1 MINPRLTNIASVA
14 MTQSKLSSA
23 AAAPM
28 PASTGAIALGRVRG
42 RAPSIHC
49 ATVAMRAFW
58 RTRPRPVD
66 REPDCGDQQAGGA
79 SPICTYA
86 AETYLPEFSRSHW
99 SLPST
104 TSPVTAHSIRTCACR
119 AAADPL
125 VGDDSPAVVRQAEAV
140 PERAVGQVDAR
151 RVGHGAAELVLAAVV
166 SVLVGRLG
174 FRRAL
179 RQVLPHLPVG
189 VPVVVLGVPR
199 AD

>member
-1 MINPRLTNIASVA
+1 
-14 MTQSKLSSA
+14 
-23 AAAPM
+23 
-28 PASTGAIALGRVRG
+28 TGAIALGRVRG

-104 TSPVTAHSIRTCACR
+104 TSPVTAHSIRSCACR
-119 AAADPL
+119 AARPTTGAPVL
-125 VGDDSPAVVRQAEAV
+125 GSERTLSTGPAVTV
-140 PERAVGQVDAR
+140 P
-151 RVGHGAAELVLAAVV
+151 HGPPTVH
-166 SVLVGRLG
+166 S
-174 FRRAL
+174 
-179 RQVLPHLPVG
+179 
-189 VPVVVLGVPR
+189 
-199 AD
+199 